1 MRRRL
6 DIAASLVVEPK
17 LLFLD
22 EPTTGLD
29 PLSRRELRKMV
40 EELHEH
46 GVAILLTTQYLEEAE
61 RLADNIG
68 VLRDGQIVL
77 QGTAF
82 RPDGAGGSA

>member
-40 EELHEH
+40 EELREH
-46 GVAILLTTQYLEEAE
+46 GVAILLTTQYLEEAK